1 MWQLVVLLYWQTLPV
16 VPCCVLLGPIKLF
29 QCRLV
34 HFTLKGFTGS
44 APAWFGGVEPE
55 GAAGSTSSSQQ
66 PHRFAES
73 FSSLSS
79 SSGIF

>member
-16 VPCCVLLGPIKLF
+16 VPCCVLLVGALYFEGLHRK
-29 QCRLV
+29 RSSLV
-34 HFTLKGFTGS
+34 RRI
-44 APAWFGGVEPE
+44 EPE